1 MLVKRYSGKRTHVGE
16 TLTCHQLNDMR
27 RRLLED
33 HLDVIGVA
41 FFELLLQEAT
51 AMLVLAQTI
60 DLSCQGLEGNVSVAC
75 VVCYVSEILIR

>member
-1 MLVKRYSGKRTHVGE
+1 M
-16 TLTCHQLNDMR
+16 
-27 RRLLED
+27 ED

-41 FFELLLQEAT
+41 FFELLLQVAT
-51 AMLVLAQTI
+51 SMLVFAQTI